1 MCGQAAGDLGVC
13 VCVGGLV
20 GRRGDDVEGGV
31 KLGKQLKG
39 SDHVGLALEL
49 PMAEDAAG
57 SRWLG
62 LRQAVVY
69 AEVR

>member
-13 VCVGGLV
+13 VCAGGLV
-20 GRRGDDVEGGV
+20 GRRDDDVEGGV